1 MVAMEKYID
10 ALLKRYPILEDNRRQ
25 LMDAYELLEKCYAHK
40 GKLLIAGNGGS
51 ASDADHIVGEL
62 MKGFRRPRRMEKE
75 LADKLRRQD
84 NSLGNELA
92 EKLQCGLPA
101 IALSNHNSLN
111 TAFLNDVDGNM
122 CFAQQILGY
131 GGAGDSFLGIST
143 SGNSR
148 NILFAAVVAKAK
160 GLSVIGLTGKGGGRL
175 SEFTDVLID
184 VAERETYKIQ
194 ELHMPIYH
202 CLCLALEDSF
212 FGEDRSCRK
221 KEKE

>member
-1 MVAMEKYID
+1 MEKYID
-10 ALLKRYPILEDNRRQ
+10 ALLKRYPILEDNKRQ
-25 LMDAYELLEKCYAHK
+25 LMDAYMLLEKCYAHK

-62 MKGFRRPRRMEKE
+62 MKGFQRPRKLEKE
-75 LADKLRRQD
+75 LADRLRKQD
-84 NSLGNELA
+84 NLLGNELA

-131 GGAGDSFLGIST
+131 GVAGDSFLGIST

-148 NILFAAVVAKAK
+148 NILLAAIVAKAK
-160 GLSVIGLTGKGGGRL
+160 GLNVIGLTGKGGGRL

-184 VAERETYKIQ
+184 VVEQETYKIQ
-194 ELHMPIYH
+194 ELHVPIYH
-202 CLCLALEDSF
+202 CLCLALEDRF
-212 FGEDRSCRK
+212 FGEGKSCEK
-221 KEKE
+221 KEK